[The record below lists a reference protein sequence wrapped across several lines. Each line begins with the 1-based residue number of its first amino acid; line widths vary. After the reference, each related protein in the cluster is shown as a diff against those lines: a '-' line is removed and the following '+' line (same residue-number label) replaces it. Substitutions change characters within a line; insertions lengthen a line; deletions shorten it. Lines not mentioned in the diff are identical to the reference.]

1 MDVWKQF
8 EENGIT
14 HSAAHHLLA
23 VLDLRKERGYARVTD
38 VAKYLNITTGSAS
51 TNLKN
56 LKQKGLVVEDENK
69 FLVLSD
75 KGDMLA
81 RAVVARKEIFKK
93 FLTNY
98 LHVSEDQAEL
108 DSCKTEHLL
117 SHETSERLIAF
128 LQVLAKD
135 CTVDWAK
142 FDPMLRKDGKLATI
156 CPINNGKSSTD
167 SCAVCAD
174 HCLMQEC

>member
-8 EENGIT
+8 EENRIS

-23 VLDLRKERGYARVTD
+23 VLDLRRERGYARVTD

-56 LKQKGLVVEDENK
+56 LKQKGLIIEDDNR

-75 KGDMLA
+75 KGELLA
-81 RAVVARKEIFKK
+81 KAVIARKEIFKK
-93 FLTNY
+93 FLVDY
-98 LHVSEDQAEL
+98 LHVSEDQAEI

-117 SHETSERLIAF
+117 SHETSERLLAF
-128 LQVLAKD
+128 IQLLSTKGS
-135 CTVDWAK
+135 VDWNK
-142 FDPMLRKDGKLATI
+142 IDPILKKDYRVFPS
-156 CPINNGKSSTD
+156 CPSRNGSED
-167 SCAVCAD
+167 PANCPVCQD
-174 HCLMQEC
+174 HCLRQEC

>member
-8 EENGIT
+8 EENGIS

-56 LKQKGLVVEDENK
+56 LKLKGLISEDDNR
-69 FLVLSD
+69 FLVLSEQ
-75 KGDMLA
+75 GQLLA
-81 RAVVARKEIFKK
+81 KAVIARKEIFKK
-93 FLTNY
+93 FLTDY
-98 LHVSEDQAEL
+98 LHVSEDQAEI

-117 SHETSERLIAF
+117 SHETTERLIAF
-128 LQVLAKD
+128 IQLLSGS
-135 CTVDWAK
+135 CTIDWK
-142 FDPMLRKDGKLATI
+142 KLDPMLKKDLPS
-156 CPINNGKSSTD
+156 CPSKSGGNDTKN
-167 SCAVCAD
+167 CPVCQD
-174 HCLMQEC
+174 HCLRQEC